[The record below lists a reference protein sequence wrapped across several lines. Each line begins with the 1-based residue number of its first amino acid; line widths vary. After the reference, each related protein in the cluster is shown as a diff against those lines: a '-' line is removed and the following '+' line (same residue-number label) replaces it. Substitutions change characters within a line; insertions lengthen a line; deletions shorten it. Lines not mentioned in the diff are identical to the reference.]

1 MSGTRAIRAA
11 ATAAIV
17 TVLSLGAAQ
26 ADTYVF
32 KDVLRP
38 GGVARTLEAKRADA
52 YRCGADATGAFPH
65 AIVAAYT
72 RCMRTHG
79 WVVQRRI
86 PEPPQVR
93 DPRLAPGDDYID
105 QTTGM
110 SCKNTGGVAI
120 CGTPRGTVHY
130 QNDEGL
136 NCTRSGIVEVCS
148 SF

>member
-1 MSGTRAIRAA
+1 MRAAA
-11 ATAAIV
+11 ATAMAM
-17 TVLSLGAAQ
+17 VLSLGAAQ
-26 ADTYVF
+26 AGTYVF

-38 GGVARTLEAKRADA
+38 GGIARGMDAKLADA
-52 YRCGADATGAFPH
+52 QRCGADADGQFSH
-65 AIVAAYT
+65 DIVTEYK
-72 RCMRTHG
+72 RCMRQHG
-79 WVVQRRI
+79 WVVQRYI
-86 PEPPQVR
+86 PDPPGASR

-110 SCKNTGGVAI
+110 SCRNSGGAQI

-130 QNDEGL
+130 RNDEGL